1 MYSMITTGAVHGIES
16 YLVQVEVA
24 ITQGLP
30 CMEIVGYP
38 GSEVKEAKERVRVA
52 LMNAGIML
60 PPMRVTINLSPANVR
75 KEGSSYDLPIAI
87 GILAALGL
95 IPDGEVKEILVIG
108 ELGLN
113 GEVKFAKGIL
123 PIVLEGMN
131 QGIKICILPM
141 ENEKE
146 GKVVEGIG
154 IFGVNSIKDALEFL
168 QLPQYKKIAAI
179 KEKKDGVERSTGIE
193 KTENIGETKLDFDE
207 INGQDTVKRAAT
219 IAAAGFHHLLM
230 IGPPG
235 SGKTMIAKRIP
246 TILPPITMEESLEV
260 SKIYS
265 ISGLLNQ
272 NKALITKRPFL
283 NPHHTISAQ
292 ALAGGGR
299 VPKPGLIS
307 LAHRGVLFLDE
318 LPEFKSQTLEIMR
331 QPLEDR
337 KINLARIFA
346 SYTYP
351 ADFILIAAMNPCPC
365 GFYPDR
371 NRCSCKDYEI
381 HKYLNHISGPLLDR
395 IDISTEAPEITFQD
409 LNRSTLKNE
418 SSEVILAKVMKA
430 RKMQEIRY
438 QGTNIRFNADL
449 NAGEVKEYCHL
460 GKEETVY
467 MEQIFRQMRLS
478 ARSYHRM
485 LKVARTI
492 ADLEEKEIIQSNHL
506 AEAASYRMTDSQYW
520 NKVEER

>member
-1 MYSMITTGAVHGIES
+1 MYSMITTGALHGIES
-16 YLVQVEVA
+16 YLVQVEVS

-52 LMNAGIML
+52 LVNTGVML
-60 PPMRVTINLSPANVR
+60 PPMRITINLSPANVR
-75 KEGSSYDLPIAI
+75 KEGSSYDLPVAV
-87 GILAALGL
+87 GILAALSMIPEEELKEML
-95 IPDGEVKEILVIG
+95 IIG

-113 GEVKFAKGIL
+113 GEVKFARGIL
-123 PIVLEGMN
+123 PILLEGKSR
-131 QGIKICILPM
+131 GIKTFMVPV
-141 ENEKE
+141 ENERE
-146 GKVVEGIG
+146 AMAVEGIRVY
-154 IFGVNSIKDALEFL
+154 GVSDMKEVLEFL
-168 QLPQYKKIAAI
+168 QLPDHKKEMII
-179 KEKKDGVERSTGIE
+179 TDRRKEIFLKPLKNMEEKKE
-193 KTENIGETKLDFDE
+193 KLDFNE

-235 SGKTMIAKRIP
+235 SGKTMIAKRMS
-246 TILPPITMEESLEV
+246 TIMPPISMEESLEV

-272 NKALITKRPFL
+272 KNALITQRPFL

-337 KINLARIFA
+337 KINLARIFG

-351 ADFILIAAMNPCPC
+351 ADFLLIAAMNPCPC

-371 NRCSCKDYEI
+371 NRCSCKEYEI

-395 IDISTEAPEITFQD
+395 IDISTEVPEITFYD
-409 LNRSTLKNE
+409 LNRNNQKNE
-418 SSEVILAKVMKA
+418 SSHELLAKVMKA
-430 RKMQEIRY
+430 QRMQEKRY
-438 QGTNIRFNADL
+438 EGSNIRFNADL
-449 NAGEVKEYCHL
+449 SAKEVKKYCRL
-460 GKEETVY
+460 GAKEVVF
-467 MEQIFRQMRLS
+467 MEQIFRQMKLS

-492 ADLEEKEIIQSNHL
+492 ADLEEMDEIQRNHL

-520 NKVEER
+520 NQGEEK

>member
-1 MYSMITTGAVHGIES
+1 MYSMITTGALHGIES
-16 YLVQVEVA
+16 YLVQVEVS

-30 CMEIVGYP
+30 YMEIVGYP

-52 LMNAGIML
+52 LLNTGIML
-60 PPMRVTINLSPANVR
+60 PPMRITINLSPANIR

-87 GILAALGL
+87 GILTALGQ
-95 IPDGEVKEILVIG
+95 IPDEEVKETLIIG

-123 PIVLEGMN
+123 PIMLEGKN
-131 QGIKICILPM
+131 QEIKTCILPV

-146 GKVVEGIG
+146 GMVVAGIG
-154 IFGVNSIKDALEFL
+154 VFGVKDLKEAVEFL
-168 QLPQYKKIAAI
+168 QLPKHKKITVI
-179 KEKKDGVERSTGIE
+179 NEKKENLNLSKKVKEE
-193 KTENIGETKLDFDE
+193 ENIGETKLDFEE

-272 NKALITKRPFL
+272 NKALITERPFL

-337 KINLARIFA
+337 KINIARIFA
-346 SYTYP
+346 SFTYP

-409 LNRSTLKNE
+409 LHRSTLKNE
-418 SSEVILAKVMKA
+418 SSEVILARVMKA
-430 RKMQEIRY
+430 RQMQEIRY
-438 QGTNIRFNADL
+438 QGTSIRFNADL
-449 NAGEVKEYCHL
+449 NAGEVKEYCRL
-460 GKEETVY
+460 GKKETVY
-467 MEQIFRQMRLS
+467 MEQIFKQMRLS

-492 ADLEEKEIIQSNHL
+492 ADLEETEFIQMTHL
-506 AEAASYRMTDSQYW
+506 AEAASYRITDSQYW
-520 NKVEER
+520 NRSEER